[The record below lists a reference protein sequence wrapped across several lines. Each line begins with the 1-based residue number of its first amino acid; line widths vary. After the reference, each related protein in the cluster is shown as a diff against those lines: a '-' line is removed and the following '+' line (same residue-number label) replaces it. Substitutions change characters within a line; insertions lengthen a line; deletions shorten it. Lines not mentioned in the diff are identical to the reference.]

1 MILIADSGSTK
12 CSWAICNQEGVKLKE
27 CNTIGFN
34 PYFIN
39 KETILKELKN
49 SELEKYKKEI
59 THVFF
64 YGAGCSTKQ
73 KNKIIEIPFK
83 EYFYKADININ
94 HDLDAACYAMYN
106 NKPNITCILGTG
118 SNSCMFDGKNI
129 IENAPSLGFIMGDEA
144 SGNYFGKKILSLYFN
159 KLLPKEL
166 CEKFEKKYE
175 HNIDNINDNVYKS
188 SRANVF
194 LATYFPFVSDNKNH
208 PIIKNLILNTLEDFI
223 NVHIRCFENYNN
235 IEVNFIGSVSYFL
248 QEEIKELS
256 IKHNF
261 KVGKILKNPI
271 NKLIDYHSKKLM
283 KNNQVL

>member
-1 MILIADSGSTK
+1 
-12 CSWAICNQEGVKLKE
+12 
-27 CNTIGFN
+27 
-34 PYFIN
+34 
-39 KETILKELKN
+39 
-49 SELEKYKKEI
+49 
-59 THVFF
+59 
-64 YGAGCSTKQ
+64 
-73 KNKIIEIPFK
+73 
-83 EYFYKADININ
+83 
-94 HDLDAACYAMYN
+94 MYN

-144 SGNYFGKKILSLYFN
+144 SGNYFGKKVLSLYFN

-166 CEKFEKKYE
+166 CENFEKKYE

-208 PIIKNLILNTLEDFI
+208 PIIKNLIINTLEDFI
-223 NVHIRCFENYNN
+223 NVHIKCFENYNN

-271 NKLIDYHSKKLM
+271 NKLIEYHSKKL
-283 KNNQVL
+283 KKKNQVL

>member
-12 CSWAICNQEGVKLKE
+12 CSWAICDQEGVKLKE
-27 CNTIGFN
+27 CKTIGFN

-39 KETILKELKN
+39 KETILEELKN
-49 SELEKYKKEI
+49 SELEKYKNEI

-83 EYFYKADININ
+83 EYFYRAEINVH

-106 NKPNITCILGTG
+106 NKTNITCILGTG

-129 IENAPSLGFIMGDEA
+129 IENAPSLGFIMGDEG
-144 SGNYFGKKILSLYFN
+144 SGNYFGKKVLGLYFN

-166 CEKFEKKYE
+166 CEKFVKKYE

-208 PIIKNLILNTLEDFI
+208 PIIKNLIINTLEDFI
-223 NVHIRCFENYNN
+223 NVHIKCFENYNN

-271 NKLIDYHSKKLM
+271 NKLIEYHSKKLM
-283 KNNQVL
+283 KKNQIL

>member
-12 CSWAICNQEGVKLKE
+12 CSWAMCNQEGVKLKE
-27 CNTIGFN
+27 YKTIGFN
-34 PYFIN
+34 PYFIK
-39 KETILKELKN
+39 KETILEELKN
-49 SELEKYKKEI
+49 SELEKYKNEI

-73 KNKIIEIPFK
+73 KNKIIEIPLGK
-83 EYFYKADININ
+83 YFCRAEINVH

-106 NKPNITCILGTG
+106 NEPNITCILGTG

-144 SGNYFGKKILSLYFN
+144 SGNHFGKKLLGLYFN

-166 CEKFEKKYE
+166 RENFEKKYE

-188 SRANVF
+188 TRANVF

-208 PIIKNLILNTLEDFI
+208 PIIKKLIINTLEDFI
-223 NVHIRCFENYNN
+223 NVHIKCFKNYNN

-248 QEEIKELS
+248 KEEIKELS

-271 NKLIDYHSKKLM
+271 NKLIDYHLKKLM
-283 KNNQVL
+283 